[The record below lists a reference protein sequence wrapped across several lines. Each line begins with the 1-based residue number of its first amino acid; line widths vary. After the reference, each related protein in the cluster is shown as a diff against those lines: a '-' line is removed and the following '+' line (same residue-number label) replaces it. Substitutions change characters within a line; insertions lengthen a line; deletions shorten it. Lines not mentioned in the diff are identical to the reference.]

1 MQINI
6 SPATEAVIT
15 QLVAGGSY
23 SSAEEVVEKA
33 VALVDLKQKIDE
45 GLQDIVDGRVAPLD
59 MAAIKRQ
66 VIDQADGQVD

>member
-33 VALVDLKQKIDE
+33 VALIDLKRKIDE